1 MNLKI
6 ENARGECY
14 VRDSVMAGTK
24 SGVAIELK
32 LLNGKCLFTHCYGY
46 ALNLPVGDVIRNLKY
61 LKEMFC
67 TAYKICKLVK
77 KSPKRNTRLDQIRNS
92 TKNESKGIHTLC
104 PTRWTV
110 RGDALA
116 VFIDNYTELMD
127 LWD

>member
-14 VRDSVMAGTK
+14 VKDSVMAGTK

-32 LLNGKCLFTHCYGY
+32 LLNGKCLFTHCYAY

-67 TAYKICKLVK
+67 TAYEIFKLIK
-77 KSPKRNTRLDQIRNS
+77 K
-92 TKNESKGIHTLC
+92 
-104 PTRWTV
+104 
-110 RGDALA
+110 
-116 VFIDNYTELMD
+116 
-127 LWD
+127 